1 MKYTFLEK
9 ITHLGVF
16 KYLEKKRFIQYALDF
31 EQTLRQLEEYL
42 HISDDQEEII
52 NGTLETACEFYQGD
66 WCGFIE
72 VDMDLGLWTTTEW
85 FNKSPDDKTKDFLN
99 EFESSDVWQR
109 WIEAIKEN
117 HPLIIED
124 VEVIK
129 GKYPDEY
136 DAYKRLSVDSLI
148 AVPFRPRPLGVVVIR
163 NPKRYIRRSS
173 MLQMLAFVALTAVN
187 EKKLFERA
195 RMAWSPDD
203 IKCDNDI
210 IINLFGELEIY
221 TSHGVMREVD
231 IKSPKASK
239 LLVYLL
245 MNRGK
250 TIPPRTIVEEVWPD
264 EVDDSDNIGRNIKNL
279 VCRFRK
285 NFKVLSDE
293 DLIVSMPT
301 GYCINPKLNIMTDLQ
316 LFDKYF
322 RMAHETTSIAT
333 KIEFLVKGMD
343 VYKGKLLPEA
353 AHELWMVSTAVHYHY
368 HYTGMVN
375 ELLKLL
381 MERKEY
387 LMANKYAMRSLRIA
401 PDNGDAYY
409 WLIQALCHLG
419 MSEVAKSELKIA
431 EKNLLIEDYENLIE
445 NLKECQGLLEK
456 IQMSD
461 VNDLTIN
468 PM

>member
-1 MKYTFLEK
+1 MRHTFLEK

-42 HISDDQEEII
+42 HVSDDQEEII

-85 FNKSPDDKTKDFLN
+85 FNKGPDDKTKDLLN

-124 VEVIK
+124 VEAIK
-129 GKYPDEY
+129 EKYPDEY

-163 NPKRYIRRSS
+163 NPKRYIGRSS

-195 RMAWSPDD
+195 RMAWSPED

-322 RMAHETTSIAT
+322 KMAHETTSIAT

-368 HYTGMVN
+368 HYTGNDNWSVLADTSYDMAERLAEQEFIE
-375 ELLKLL
+375 ELLSFITEKQ
-381 MERKEY
+381 
-387 LMANKYAMRSLRIA
+387 RIA
-401 PDNGDAYY
+401 MIRYY
-409 WLIQALCHLG
+409 IDEESHEEIAADLGISRQAVTDTIAKAIRRIRMQYGITDKRIVSQRHLWR
-419 MSEVAKSELKIA
+419 E
-431 EKNLLIEDYENLIE
+431 
-445 NLKECQGLLEK
+445 
-456 IQMSD
+456 
-461 VNDLTIN
+461 
-468 PM
+468 